1 MCKRFIGEH
10 ACEGAR
16 GDNWDRLQE
25 PSDHNIGLTSV
36 KEAKERKIEQ
46 NKPQTISQFGKSHSR
61 LMKSH

>member
-1 MCKRFIGEH
+1 MCKRFTGEH

-25 PSDHNIGLTSV
+25 PLDHHIGLTSV

-46 NKPQTISQFGKSHSR
+46 DKPQTISQFGASHSR
-61 LMKSH
+61 LRNSH